1 MVDVDVGAEF
11 ILDGNNAFNI
21 TKIHENLMNGN
32 MPITVDDNDDNT
44 EDQWKIE
51 YKINE
56 LFNPSQQDCRNQMLP
71 ESYGFI
77 YSPADK
83 KCRFTLGRKRSIKS
97 LNEQK
102 DGKKVCTGF
111 SLSYY
116 SREVSCIQDPT
127 SPNVKTKYVLRIDG
141 ICSKTEKKDL
151 APITST
157 SQCTSS
163 F

>member
-56 LFNPSQQDCRNQMLP
+56 LFNPS
-71 ESYGFI
+71 
-77 YSPADK
+77 
-83 KCRFTLGRKRSIKS
+83 
-97 LNEQK
+97 
-102 DGKKVCTGF
+102 
-111 SLSYY
+111 
-116 SREVSCIQDPT
+116 
-127 SPNVKTKYVLRIDG
+127 
-141 ICSKTEKKDL
+141 
-151 APITST
+151 
-157 SQCTSS
+157 
-163 F
+163 